1 MKILAVDT
9 ATTTCSIA
17 VVDGDTPL
25 SELTLTRDQTHSK
38 HIMEMI
44 DFVLGI
50 SGLTVSDIDGFAVT
64 KGPGSFTGLRIG
76 ISTVK
81 GLAFAS
87 DKPIVGV
94 STLDALAFQFYL
106 SPYLICPFLD
116 ARKGEVYFSRY
127 RSVNGI
133 LKNEI
138 KHQVLPPESAV
149 SDIKEPTLFVGNGA
163 IIYRNIIQD
172 QVGKFAHF
180 ARMSDNIVKAA
191 SVALLSMDRFNKGTT
206 DDISTFIPCYIRKS
220 DAEIKKK
227 NSIIDNMACY

>member
-9 ATTTCSIA
+9 ATETCSVA

-38 HIMEMI
+38 HIMDMI
-44 DFVLGI
+44 DFILGI
-50 SGLTVSDIDGFAVT
+50 SGLTISDIYGFAVT

-76 ISTVK
+76 ISTAK

-94 STLDALAFQFYL
+94 STLDALAFQFAL
-106 SPYLICPFLD
+106 SPYLISPFLD

-133 LKNEI
+133 LTKEMQQ
-138 KHQVLPPESAV
+138 QVLPPERAV
-149 SDIKEPTLFVGNGA
+149 CDIKEPTLFVGNGA
-163 IIYRNIIQD
+163 IVYKNIIQD

-180 ARMSDNIVKAA
+180 APMSNNIVKAA
-191 SVALLSMDRFNKGTT
+191 SVALLSMDRFKEDKT
-206 DDISTFIPCYIRKS
+206 DDISTFVPCYIRKS

-227 NSIIDNMACY
+227 APGPMA

>member
-9 ATTTCSIA
+9 ATETCSIA

-44 DFVLGI
+44 DFVLSI

-94 STLDALAFQFYL
+94 STLDALAFQFSL

-116 ARKGEVYFSRY
+116 ARKGEVYFARY

-133 LKNEI
+133 LKTEVRQ
-138 KHQVLPPESAV
+138 QVLPPESAV
-149 SDIKEPTLFVGNGA
+149 CDIKEPTLFVGNGA

-180 ARMSDNIVKAA
+180 APISDNIVKAA

-227 NSIIDNMACY
+227 ISIIDNMAYH